1 MQTANF
7 TACLAVRD
15 VTETLDFYEALGFT
29 VGRES
34 VAQDHPI
41 HLIFNGDTMAFMIQP
56 ADSVREFIPQTAAE
70 LGASGFFYL
79 NAPDFD
85 GAVARIH
92 EKVEILKE
100 ASDGGFRMLYFRD
113 PNGYAMALSA
123 PAV

>member
-1 MQTANF
+1 MQTVNF

-15 VTETLDFYEALGFT
+15 VTETLDFYEGLGFT

-34 VAQDHPI
+34 VAEDHAI

-70 LGASGFFYL
+70 LGASGYFYL

-85 GAVARIH
+85 GAVARIRD
-92 EKVEILKE
+92 KVEVLKE
-100 ASDGGFRMLYFRD
+100 DSDGGFRMLYFRD

-123 PAV
+123 PVV